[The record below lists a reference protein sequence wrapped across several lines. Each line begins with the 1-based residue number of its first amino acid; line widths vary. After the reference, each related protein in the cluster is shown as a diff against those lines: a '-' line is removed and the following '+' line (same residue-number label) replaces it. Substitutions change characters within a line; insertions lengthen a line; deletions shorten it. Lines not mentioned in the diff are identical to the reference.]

1 MDSSSLFN
9 DVSGLSNLMEE
20 SRKALE
26 KDAASSQPPKP
37 TQPSIIKIGSN
48 SNSSSNNDN
57 NSSNSSNNNND
68 NTKGI
73 VDTKTIWNMEEI
85 PSEDAVGSIPQDD
98 RPCPRYEYSYKQEV
112 GTEDTFLGMTNK
124 TPLSAHC
131 SHLIVKIHFPHTT
144 MKDIDLDVTKNRI
157 KAETKS
163 LRLFTYLPVE
173 VDSDKGSAK
182 FDTKKSLLIVTL
194 PIIHEFDML

>member
-37 TQPSIIKIGSN
+37 TQPSIIKIGNSN
-48 SNSSSNNDN
+48 SNSSNSNDNNNDN
-57 NSSNSSNNNND
+57 N
-68 NTKGI
+68 KGI

-124 TPLSAHC
+124 TPSSAHC
-131 SHLIVKIHFPHTT
+131 SHLIVKIHFPNTT

>member
-37 TQPSIIKIGSN
+37 TQPSIIKIGNSN
-48 SNSSSNNDN
+48 SNSDSNNDN
-57 NSSNSSNNNND
+57 N
-68 NTKGI
+68 KGI

-85 PSEDAVGSIPQDD
+85 PSEDDVGSIPQDD

-131 SHLIVKIHFPHTT
+131 SHLIVKIHFPNTT

>member
-1 MDSSSLFN
+1 MESSLFN
-9 DVSGLSNLMEE
+9 DISGLSNLMEE

-26 KDAASSQPPKP
+26 KESTSSQPPKP
-37 TQPSIIKIGSN
+37 TQPSIIKMGNNNN
-48 SNSSSNNDN
+48 SNDN
-57 NSSNSSNNNND
+57 NNNNNNND
-68 NTKGI
+68 TSK
-73 VDTKTIWNMEEI
+73 KSIWNMEEI

-124 TPLSAHC
+124 TPSSAHC
-131 SHLIVKIHFPHTT
+131 SHLVVKIHFPNTT

-157 KAETKS
+157 KAESKT

>member
-1 MDSSSLFN
+1 MEGGGMFN
-9 DVSGLSNLMEE
+9 DVSALSSMLEE
-20 SRKALE
+20 SRTALE
-26 KDAASSQPPKP
+26 KDLATTQPPKP
-37 TQPSIIKIGSN
+37 TQPSIIKMGN
-48 SNSSSNNDN
+48 TTNNNDN
-57 NSSNSSNNNND
+57 NKINSN
-68 NTKGI
+68 I
-73 VDTKTIWNMEEI
+73 FDTSKSIWNIEEI
-85 PSEDAVGSIPQDD
+85 PTEDAVDSIPLDD

-124 TPLSAHC
+124 TPSSAHC
-131 SHLIVKIHFPHTT
+131 SHLVVKIHFPNTT

-157 KAETKS
+157 KAESKT